1 MDSASISKLRENIVF
16 FNQQKN
22 LLSLKPLFVR
32 SKSAI
37 QSAIIPGNEKV
48 KTIANQLHEKGFD
61 VSDFTLAKYNP
72 EKQQG
77 FLIVR
82 YMDTFLMAKLESF
95 IDKMMP
101 PELKITKKNTK
112 PHWKFTVAENPAYH
126 IVNTQN
132 KELRYRL
139 QEPSK
144 KQIVSYFNKM

>member
-1 MDSASISKLRENIVF
+1 MATAREMSLVNKDFLVEELGLKQQGNSAVF
-16 FNQQKN
+16 TNEDTFV
-22 LLSLKPLFVR
+22 LSPSVQR
-32 SKSAI
+32 Y
-37 QSAIIPGNEKV
+37 
-48 KTIANQLHEKGFD
+48 EKGFD
-61 VSDFTLAKYNP
+61 ISDFTLAKYDP
-72 EKQQG
+72 ERQQG

-144 KQIVSYFNKM
+144 KQILSFFNKM